1 MGKLWAIIKREYLE
15 RVRSKWFLIA
25 TFLGPVFFAAII
37 IIPAWLASR
46 SRATSEVYNT
56 TIIDATST
64 GFGQRLA
71 VAIAGDNPDRKK
83 IPQVLVV
90 PPAELVKAES
100 TATRDVMS
108 KSKVGYLVVT
118 DQTVAGE
125 TAKYAG
131 SNASSIPDMTQI
143 RTALRQTILASRLE
157 KIGIETARTKELTF
171 IPLNFTTERITERGR
186 GGSGMAS
193 VMFGFAIGFLL
204 YMTII
209 IYGQTIM
216 SSVIEEKTSRVAEV
230 VMSSVPTDTL
240 LVGKV
245 LGVGAVGLTQQV
257 LWVAT
262 TYVLLRVREPIM
274 AKLGAPTMSFS
285 LPEISLGAAMLF
297 LTFFILGFIF
307 YSSLYAAV
315 GSAVNSEQE
324 ARQAATPLMI
334 MVVFAGVFI
343 QPVLLNPTGTT
354 ALVLSLLPIT
364 SPIIMPIRMAVTGVA
379 PLEMAASIGLL
390 LLGCAAALWL
400 ASRIYRVGLLMYGKK
415 PTMREMMRWVSYSRL
430 LVSFPVDLC
439 RGRGWVPSSSATLAR
454 AEPGTA
460 LAPLRGTRRSPGRSP
475 KPTSRAPNLSLH
487 RSVGARLGASR
498 SPSHHSGGEPCPH
511 ASRSRDVVG
520 PCGRWRGARQGD
532 RGGAHSADEEWARSG
547 AA

>member
-1 MGKLWAIIKREYLE
+1 MAKLWAIIKREYLE

-46 SRATSEVYNT
+46 SRATDEINNAVVL
-56 TIIDATST
+56 DASGS
-64 GFGQRLA
+64 GFGQRLSTA
-71 VAIAGDNPDRKK
+71 LAGDSTGGGKPRPEVRV
-83 IPQVLVV
+83 IA
-90 PPAELVKAES
+90 PAALMAAES
-100 TATRDVMS
+100 TATREVMT
-108 KSKVGYLVVT
+108 KKKVGYLVVT
-118 DQTVAGE
+118 ERTVAGE

-131 SNASSIPDMTQI
+131 RNASSLPDMQQI

-157 KIGIETARTKELTF
+157 KIGIDNSRTKELTF
-171 IPLNFTTERITERGR
+171 IPLDFTTERITERGR

-240 LVGKV
+240 LAGKV

-257 LWVAT
+257 LWIAT
-262 TYVLLRVREPIM
+262 TYILLKLREPIM
-274 AKLGAPTMSFS
+274 AKLGAPTMNFA
-285 LPEISLGAAMLF
+285 LPEISLGAAILF
-297 LTFFILGFIF
+297 LAFFILGFIF

-315 GSAVNSEQE
+315 GSSVNSEQE

-334 MVVFAGVFI
+334 MIVFAGVFI

-354 ALVLSLLPIT
+354 AQVLSLVPIT
-364 SPIIMPIRMAVTGVA
+364 SPIIMPIRMAVTGVP
-379 PLEMAASIGLL
+379 PLEMAASIAFLI
-390 LLGCAAALWL
+390 LGCIAALWL

-415 PTMREMMRWVSYSRL
+415 PTMREMARWVSYSR
-430 LVSFPVDLC
+430 
-439 RGRGWVPSSSATLAR
+439 
-454 AEPGTA
+454 
-460 LAPLRGTRRSPGRSP
+460 
-475 KPTSRAPNLSLH
+475 
-487 RSVGARLGASR
+487 
-498 SPSHHSGGEPCPH
+498 
-511 ASRSRDVVG
+511 
-520 PCGRWRGARQGD
+520 
-532 RGGAHSADEEWARSG
+532 
-547 AA
+547 